1 MNDKYRKNDVI
12 GFHDDNDDE
21 DEFDM
26 NNSFDDEEDEECLED
41 TCSEEE
47 YADVNNVGF
56 LRKVAKTLSY
66 FTNRN

>member
-26 NNSFDDEEDEECLED
+26 NNSFGDEEDEECLED